1 MTHPLIDQLDD
12 LTITEVENKIVEL
25 QRKYFQTRNPEL
37 QTQISMI
44 LDIYKEEARSR
55 RAKEFVN
62 QQQKDDSDL
71 DTLINIS

>member
-1 MTHPLIDQLDD
+1 MTHPLIDQLDN